1 MTRKQQNSAT
11 TSHDATPPVR
21 PAPATETPADTTAG
35 NRPVQRI
42 RLGFCQAA
50 IWENQGEYGVRYSV
64 SLERL
69 YTDDE
74 GNWQYTRT
82 FNAGDL
88 PTLAALLQLAIADIH
103 QRRTD
108 PWNGGE

>member
-1 MTRKQQNSAT
+1 MARTHKNSAAT
-11 TSHDATPPVR
+11 VSDATPPVR
-21 PAPATETPADTTAG
+21 PAPVETPDDTSAG

-42 RLGFCQAA
+42 RLGYCQAA
-50 IWENQGEYGVRYSV
+50 IWENESEFGVRYSV

-74 GNWQYTRT
+74 GNWQHTRT

-103 QRRTD
+103 HRRSE
-108 PWNGGE
+108 PWEGE